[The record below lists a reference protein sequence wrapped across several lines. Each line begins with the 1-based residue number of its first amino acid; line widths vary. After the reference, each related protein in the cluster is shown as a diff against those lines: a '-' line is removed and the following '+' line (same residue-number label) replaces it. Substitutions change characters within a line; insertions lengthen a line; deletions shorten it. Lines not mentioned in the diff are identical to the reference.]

1 MSLASPELSLIGEG
15 FEHERAPAGVAG
27 PAFGFGR
34 GAVGRTGGVGLD
46 I

>member
-15 FEHERAPAGVAG
+15 FERGPASAGVAG
-27 PAFGFGR
+27 PAFDFGR
-34 GAVGRTGGVGLD
+34 WDVGRTGGVGLD